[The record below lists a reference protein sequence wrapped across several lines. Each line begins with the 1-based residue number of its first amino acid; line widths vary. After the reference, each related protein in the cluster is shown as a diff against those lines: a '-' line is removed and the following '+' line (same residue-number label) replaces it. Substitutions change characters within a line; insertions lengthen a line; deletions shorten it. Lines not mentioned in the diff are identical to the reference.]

1 MKAKALFFYIGIC
14 APGLS
19 SAWKIGRII
28 GVLPANGAVPEPYP
42 AKNYIDI
49 TTTPKDCT
57 EMSVGPSRLNPKL
70 DKATGF
76 EAKDGGKKKGIVSFQ
91 GVQIRQGNAAKNPL
105 SEVKYIALWV
115 NKNCESVPQ
124 AIIHFWQDYPGAF
137 QDINF
142 AILGTALKVHDHPF
156 DLEKMGWWS
165 WGEVQP
171 LEDGTDRFPWVPEGG
186 VAWRVSKALRSR
198 DRYGIYVVVPNVIKV
213 GNFVTIPGVGAEKD
227 KTTWVTEDSSR
238 GTAWSTGSLHDYILP
253 EFDNGLIAVPKH
265 QHEVGVGEKATM
277 EEKLAKS
284 EANRRSRESVRIVG
298 TGAFIGDQAAALLM
312 AKETQRI
319 KAAARTKKLA
329 GANANAGAGGDAD
342 ANSDL
347 PGQAESGDGRDTD
360 QIATPPS
367 SDVVVEPSGFITS
380 LYESGAADLLRQAQ
394 IAKNQLSYEFQQL
407 SKDQMADL
415 QMDQVSLLPPI
426 QLVDLL
432 YFTRVR
438 RELIDAGYDYDTA
451 MATLQQGLLN
461 LRDERDWPSDGNA
474 ADFVSQYTYELES
487 EHTAPD
493 QLGPDEIQRMQ
504 EFEEILKKEE
514 DGQMKTEE
522 GQVKT
527 EEGQAKIE
535 EGQAKIEEEEEEEE
549 EEI

>member
-1 MKAKALFFYIGIC
+1 MKAINKALILYIGIC

-42 AKNYIDI
+42 AKSYIDI
-49 TTTPKDCT
+49 STKPKDCT
-57 EMSVGPSRLNPKL
+57 EMSVGPKRLNPKL
-70 DKATGF
+70 DKTTGF
-76 EAKDGGKKKGIVSFQ
+76 EAGDGGKKRGIVSFQ
-91 GVQIRQGNAAKNPL
+91 GIQIKQGNAAKNPL

-124 AIIHFWQDYPGAF
+124 AIIHFWEDYPGAF
-137 QDINF
+137 QDVNF
-142 AILGTALKVHDHPF
+142 AILETAIKVHEHPF

-186 VAWRVSKALRSR
+186 VAWRVSKVLRSR

-213 GNFVTIPGVGAEKD
+213 GNFVTIPGIGAEKD

-238 GTAWSTGSLHDYILP
+238 GTAWSTGSLHDYALP

-284 EANRRSRESVRIVG
+284 EANRRSRESVRIVSS
-298 TGAFIGDQAAALLM
+298 GAYIRDQGAALVF
-312 AKETQRI
+312 AKENQRI
-319 KAAARTKKLA
+319 KAAARAKKLA
-329 GANANAGAGGDAD
+329 DPNANSGAGADAD
-342 ANSDL
+342 TNSDL
-347 PGQAESGDGRDTD
+347 PGRAGGGDSRDTD
-360 QIATPPS
+360 QIVIPPAS
-367 SDVVVEPSGFITS
+367 NAVVEPSSFITS
-380 LYESGAADLLRQAQ
+380 LYESGAAHLLRQAQ
-394 IAKNQLSYEFQQL
+394 VAKNQLSYEFQQL
-407 SKDQMADL
+407 SADQMADL
-415 QMDQVSLLPPI
+415 QMDQISLLPPI

-438 RELIDAGYDYDTA
+438 RELTDAGYDHDTA
-451 MATLQQGLLN
+451 TATLQQGLSK
-461 LRDERDWPSDGNA
+461 LRDERDRPLGGNA
-474 ADFVSQYTYELES
+474 ADSGSQYTYELES
-487 EHTAPD
+487 EQTAPD
-493 QLGPDEIQRMQ
+493 QLGTDEIRRMQ

-514 DGQMKTEE
+514 DGLVKTEDGQTKIE
-522 GQVKT
+522 DGQVKM
-527 EEGQAKIE
+527 EEEKIE
-535 EGQAKIEEEEEEEE
+535 GDLEIE
-549 EEI
+549 